1 MLTKL
6 NKKRGT
12 KGFTLIELM
21 IVIAIIG
28 ILAAIAIPQFA
39 AYRVRAYNSSAES
52 DLKALQT
59 TFEVFFNDY
68 DQYPNT
74 RAAAAATAPFQ
85 FVDGS
90 GHYVTFGA
98 SKSVW
103 IATAQHNANQDYT
116 AATKCTPGDK
126 IFTLTSARP
135 TMNFIDDTKGDD
147 LADGD
152 LPTTP

>member
-6 NKKRGT
+6 IKKRDE

-39 AYRVRAYNSSAES
+39 AYRVRAYNASAES

-68 DQYPNT
+68 DGYPNA
-74 RAAAAATAPFQ
+74 RAAAAATTPFQ
-85 FVDGS
+85 FTDGTNN
-90 GHYVTFGA
+90 VTFGA

-103 IATAQHNANQDYT
+103 IAVGSHNSNQDYT
-116 AATKCTPGDK
+116 AASKCTPGDK
-126 IFTLTSARP
+126 IYTLTSQRP

-147 LADGD
+147 LATTD
-152 LPTTP
+152 LPATP

>member
-6 NKKRGT
+6 HKKRGT

-39 AYRVRAYNSSAES
+39 AYRVRAYNSSAQS

-74 RAAAAATAPFQ
+74 RNAAAATTPFQ
-85 FVDGS
+85 FTDGTNN
-90 GHYVTFGA
+90 VTFSA

-103 IATAQHNANQDYT
+103 IATAAHNTNQDYT
-116 AATKCTPGDK
+116 CAAKCTPGDK
-126 IFTLTSARP
+126 VYWLTSQRP
-135 TMNFIDDTKGDD
+135 SMNFNDDTKGDN

-152 LPTTP
+152 LPGTP

>member
-39 AYRVRAYNSSAES
+39 AYRVRAYNASAES

-68 DQYPNT
+68 DEYPNA
-74 RAAAAATAPFQ
+74 RAAAEATTPFQ
-85 FVDGS
+85 FVDTAGNA
-90 GHYVTFGA
+90 VTFGA

-103 IATAQHNANQDYT
+103 IAVGSHNANQDYT
-116 AATKCTPGDK
+116 AASKCTPGDK
-126 IFTLTSARP
+126 IYTLTSQRP

-147 LADGD
+147 LATAD
-152 LPTTP
+152 LPAAP